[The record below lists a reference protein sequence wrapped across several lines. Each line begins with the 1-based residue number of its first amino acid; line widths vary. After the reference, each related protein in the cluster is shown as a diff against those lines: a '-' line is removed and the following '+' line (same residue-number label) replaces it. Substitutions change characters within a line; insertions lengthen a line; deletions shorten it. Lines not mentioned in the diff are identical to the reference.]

1 MSAVSR
7 RQVLGGVALAG
18 AAGAFA
24 THRFGGAGKQPH
36 VIVFDSQKPA
46 SRAFAHDQG
55 GTRRIDLALERGRN
69 WSGVRAVR
77 KQGPVAGLTSWNDYV
92 AARGWLE
99 ERGLR
104 LASERRDPAHDLIAW
119 TMV

>member
-18 AAGAFA
+18 AAGALSMHKFA
-24 THRFGGAGKQPH
+24 GREKVAQA
-36 VIVFDSQKPA
+36 VIFDSRKPL
-46 SRAFAHDQG
+46 SLAFAKAQQG
-55 GTRRIDLALERGRN
+55 IRLVDLAGEERGN
-69 WSGVRAVR
+69 WSGVRSLRRGA
-77 KQGPVAGLTSWNDYV
+77 PVAGLTGWTDYV

-104 LASERRDPAHDLIAW
+104 LVSERHDRKRNLTEWRMA
-119 TMV
+119 